1 MSHHDTRLSLESTLE
16 QLRERIAEALPG
28 ADIDV
33 GGGGGHFTITVV
45 SDAFEG
51 QNTLGRQR
59 MVYSAITDLMSGDD
73 APVHAVDQMITKTPS
88 E

>member
-1 MSHHDTRLSLESTLE
+1 MSHHPTRLSLESTLE
-16 QLRERIAEALPG
+16 QMRSAILEAIPG
-28 ADIDV
+28 AIV
-33 GGGGGHFTITVV
+33 EVNGGGGHFTISVV

-51 QNTLGRQR
+51 KNTLNRQR
-59 MVYSAITDLMSGDD
+59 LVYGAITSLMHGDD